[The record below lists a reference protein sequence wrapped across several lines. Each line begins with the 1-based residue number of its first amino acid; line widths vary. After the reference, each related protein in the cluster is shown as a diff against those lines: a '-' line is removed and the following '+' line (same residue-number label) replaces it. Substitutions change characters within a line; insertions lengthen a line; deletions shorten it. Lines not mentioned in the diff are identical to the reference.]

1 MAGKRIEMEE
11 IPKNSIVGN
20 DSIEMEHEVI
30 IMKNQLRA
38 LKTEIETM
46 KNGKGGEQRMSQFN
60 EKNGNLN
67 KGFQQDHSE
76 PSNITGISWR
86 QSEGN
91 GELIPGEKVPNKD
104 NGIYWNGFTQNR
116 GNQKQGLR
124 SRFTRVCTN
133 YKDSFI

>member
-1 MAGKRIEMEE
+1 MAEKRIEMEE
-11 IPKNSIVGN
+11 IRKYSIMSD
-20 DSIEMEHEVI
+20 DSIQMEHEVI

-46 KNGKGGEQRMSQFN
+46 KNGKGGEQMMSQFN

-91 GELIPGEKVPNKD
+91 GELIPGEKVPHKD
-104 NGIYWNGFTQNR
+104 PGIYWNGLTQNR
-116 GNQKQGLR
+116 DNQNQGL
-124 SRFTRVCTN
+124 
-133 YKDSFI
+133 